1 MYTQCPNCN
10 TVFRISAQ
18 QLKAAGGRVRCGHC
32 SHVFNALEKLLER
45 LPPGYTPGTPPPTF
59 APRSQTPKPAA
70 KPAPK
75 PSPAPTSK
83 PAAPAATPGGTK
95 PGAQSPARTTPPAA
109 KPAAPKP
116 TDQPRAPAH
125 SAPPPTSTPASRE
138 PTKTGGGEKAPLAPP
153 RPWKSK
159 AFEYKPK
166 DKKPAQEQ
174 APPKRRVSDE
184 STRGTNSPS
193 FKDIQLP
200 GDADSQWS
208 IPGNSAT
215 PPDFDLAPPSKSA
228 SKSEQAPDKARDS
241 ERRSPSF
248 GTDSGQFDNMDLDDI
263 DGFLKRLAAEVE
275 STDVELG
282 SAERD
287 GHPDETL
294 VLVDKVA
301 PGDDEQPTPPPP
313 APGAP
318 SAGPDAST
326 SPAAAGGGVPSGE
339 RPAEPSSATFDPL
352 ATIER
357 APVAEQIDVD
367 EEQAVPAAL
376 RDSWVAAQKKPRGPV
391 ATVLGILL
399 ILILVVGLAAQG
411 AYFRGGE
418 IAERVPALRPWLD
431 KFCDLAGCTV
441 PKRRDLSKLALVSR
455 DVRSDP
461 KAKGALRISATIINN
476 ASFAQPYPDLLVTLY
491 DLTGTVVAQRQFK
504 PGEYLAQTPKALAQY
519 KADKGMPTD
528 TPVNIELEVADPG
541 KQAIN
546 YEFDF
551 R

>member
-59 APRSQTPKPAA
+59 APRSQAPKPATRPTAKPSPGPAA
-70 KPAPK
+70 KPAP
-75 PSPAPTSK
+75 PPAPARPTGPRPAGQDRASAAP
-83 PAAPAATPGGTK
+83 PAARPPVAK
-95 PGAQSPARTTPPAA
+95 PPAA
-109 KPAAPKP
+109 KPSAPKSA
-116 TDQPRAPAH
+116 DQTRPPPPSAPA
-125 SAPPPTSTPASRE
+125 SQTPAKS
-138 PTKTGGGEKAPLAPP
+138 GGGEQAPLARPK
-153 RPWKSK
+153 PWKSK
-159 AFEYKPK
+159 AFEYNPK
-166 DKKPAQEQ
+166 HKKPAQEQ

-184 STRGTNSPS
+184 SKRSTNSPS

-208 IPGNSAT
+208 MPSDSST
-215 PPDFDLAPPSKSA
+215 PPDFDLAPPAKPEPTPG
-228 SKSEQAPDKARDS
+228 K
-241 ERRSPSF
+241 RRAEADRSQPP
-248 GTDSGQFDNMDLDDI
+248 GTDSGQFDDMDLDDI

-275 STDVELG
+275 STDVKLDTD
-282 SAERD
+282 R
-287 GHPDETL
+287 PDETL

-301 PGDDEQPTPPPP
+301 PGEDERP
-313 APGAP
+313 APAPPEVPGAGLLAGE
-318 SAGPDAST
+318 SA
-326 SPAAAGGGVPSGE
+326 AAAGDEESSGE
-339 RPAEPSSATFDPL
+339 RPARQSSTTFDPL
-352 ATIER
+352 ATIEK
-357 APVAEQIDVD
+357 APVVEQGEED
-367 EEQAVPAAL
+367 EEQAVPEAL
-376 RDSWVAAQKKPRGPV
+376 RDSWAAAQKKPRGPV
-391 ATVLGILL
+391 ATVLGALL
-399 ILILVVGLAAQG
+399 ILILLVGLAAQG
-411 AYFRGGE
+411 AYFRGGD

-431 KFCDLAGCTV
+431 KFCDLAQCTV
-441 PKRRDLSKLALVSR
+441 PKRRDLRKLALVSR

-461 KAKGALRISATIINN
+461 NAKGALLITATIINN
-476 ASFAQPYPDLLVTLY
+476 ASFAQPYPGLLVTLY

-519 KADKGMPTD
+519 RADKDMPTD